1 MIKLGIAGLGSWGKN
16 LVNAIQ
22 GKSDNI
28 QFVAAAT
35 RTPSKVADL
44 CQEKSIRLSDDLS
57 FVLDDPEINAVVVA
71 GPAQLHAEVAMAVIE
86 AGKHVMVI
94 KPLALFKKDAEAL
107 RQAAQQRN
115 LVLALGYDRC
125 FHPASD
131 ELRKCVAAGK
141 LDKIIHAEG
150 NFCVDRYRGLPEG
163 DWKGSDEN
171 SQPGSLT
178 DHMLYRMIELLGPVD
193 SLTVQA
199 ARHAAT
205 EEISDTA
212 AVALR
217 FCSGISGHLT
227 AIGVTP
233 VFHRLHLFGTEGW
246 AEIRNDRRF
255 EFKPLKGDS
264 TVIEFPAV
272 DALHAQLEALAAAIN
287 GQQDYPVSPEDAVA
301 GVAALEAMGR
311 SAKSGKTETV

>member
-1 MIKLGIAGLGSWGKN
+1 MINLGIVGLGGWGKN

-28 QFVAAAT
+28 QFVAAAN
-35 RTPSKVADL
+35 RTPAKVADF
-44 CQEKSIRLSDDLS
+44 CQEKNIRLSDDVSLI
-57 FVLDDPEINAVVVA
+57 LGDADINAVVVA
-71 GPAQLHAEVAMAVIE
+71 GPSQLHAEVAMAALE
-86 AGKHVMVI
+86 ASKHVMVI

-107 RQAAQQRN
+107 RKKAEERG
-115 LVLALGYDRC
+115 LVLAMGYDRC

-141 LDKIIHAEG
+141 LGKIVHAEG
-150 NFCVDRYRGLPEG
+150 NFCVDRHRGLPEG
-163 DWKGSDEN
+163 DWKGFDEN
-171 SQPGSLT
+171 SHPGSLT
-178 DHMLYRMIELLGPVD
+178 DHMLYRMIELLGPVE

-205 EEISDTA
+205 ADISDTA
-212 AVALR
+212 AISLK
-217 FCSGISGHLT
+217 FTSGISGSLT

-233 VFHRLHLFGTEGW
+233 AFHRLHLFGTEGW

-264 TVIEFPAV
+264 TVIEFPV
-272 DALHAQLEALAAAIN
+272 FDALHAQLESFAAAIN
-287 GQQDYPVSPEDAVA
+287 GERAYPVSPEDAVA

-311 SAKSGKTETV
+311 SAKSGQTEIV